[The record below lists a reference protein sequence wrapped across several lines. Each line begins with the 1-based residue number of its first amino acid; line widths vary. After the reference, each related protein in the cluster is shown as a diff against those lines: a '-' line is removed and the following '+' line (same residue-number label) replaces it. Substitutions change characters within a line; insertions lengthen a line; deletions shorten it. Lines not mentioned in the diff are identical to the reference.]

1 MKPMSI
7 LLLWSLL
14 ASVLV
19 VAEDGEAAPYAV
31 FYLWSLQQGGFWD
44 DGRRLNTKYRG
55 VAALGKS
62 DDENGLPN
70 IPNSAYKWVFWDASS
85 VRFKM
90 GFPSSDFSS
99 LAPMASAIRSAI
111 ASWDNIDA
119 SVLSITYNGMDIYLT
134 NNPNDGINTIFWSNH
149 SSISDANGYT
159 LLTTPTSGVD
169 LGEFSDVDIVL
180 NDGRHWTTTTA
191 RCGATYEK
199 DVQSVVTHELGHA
212 LGLGHSTGPNTM
224 TSSTGSTGWCANNRS
239 AYENLGQRTIT
250 ANDRAG
256 YRYIYVGSNSI
267 RSLFGGDGQSSKIAV
282 GDAPKESG
290 VTQASV
296 FPNPF
301 NPEVTLA
308 FELTHS
314 ASVGVRIYNELGQQV
329 RVLAAEGIRPA
340 GSYQFVWDGRDHAG
354 QFQASGTY
362 FLVLAVDGA
371 VETHKLTL
379 LH

>member
-19 VAEDGEAAPYAV
+19 VAEDGEATPYAV
-31 FYLWSLQQGGFWD
+31 FYLRPDYREESFTNFN
-44 DGRRLNTKYRG
+44 RLNTNYRG
-55 VAALGKS
+55 VS
-62 DDENGLPN
+62 PENKDKLKHP
-70 IPNSAYKWVFWDASS
+70 PDPSKKWVFWDASS

-111 ASWDNIDA
+111 SSWDNIDA

-149 SSISDANGYT
+149 STISDANGYT
-159 LLTTPTSGVD
+159 LLTAPISGVD
-169 LGEFSDVDIVL
+169 IGEFSDVDIVL
-180 NDGRHWTTTTA
+180 NDGRQWTTRRPDCDTNTA
-191 RCGATYEK
+191 
-199 DVQSVVTHELGHA
+199 DVQSTVTHELGHA
-212 LGLGHSTGPNTM
+212 LGLGHSTGQNTM
-224 TSSTGSTGWCANNRS
+224 NPNWCSDYSS

-308 FELTHS
+308 FDLEHS

-329 RVLAAEGIRPA
+329 RVLAAERVRPA

-362 FLVLAVDGA
+362 LLVLEVDGT